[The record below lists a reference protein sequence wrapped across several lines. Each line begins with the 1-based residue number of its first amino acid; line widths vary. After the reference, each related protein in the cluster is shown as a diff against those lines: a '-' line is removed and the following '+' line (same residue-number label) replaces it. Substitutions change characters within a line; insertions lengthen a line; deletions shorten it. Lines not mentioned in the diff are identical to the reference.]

1 MKIVVAPDKFKGSL
15 TSFEVCDAIST
26 GIRQAMHR
34 AKTFL
39 FPMADGG
46 DGFARVMKHYQKTQ
60 TVYCTATD
68 PVGRDIEVAYEWNAQ
83 TRTAIV
89 EMAAASGLELLSQA
103 ERNPLKTSTYGT
115 GLLIRDAIYRGA
127 EEIILGLGG
136 SATNDAGM
144 GVLKALGFQFLNEGD
159 NPLYGCGGNLQAIR
173 KVIPP
178 LPPVNVKFTIAC
190 DVQNVL
196 YGPQGAAYI
205 YAPQKGADSSMVKF
219 LDEGLKH
226 FAFVLEDYTGKK
238 ISDIA
243 GTGAAGGIA
252 AGLMS
257 FFNVEMKKGVDL
269 IVNASGIKSK
279 IDGADL
285 LITGEGKIDY
295 QTLEGKVVNELS
307 SLGYRHK
314 VPVGAFC
321 GALEADESLVRELH
335 LDFVCSLTRA
345 SVPKEETMANAR
357 IILIN
362 EARRFFKHRFTE
374 K

>member
-15 TSFEVCDAIST
+15 TSFEVCDAIKT
-26 GIRQAMHR
+26 GIAQANPG

-46 DGFARVMKHYQKTQ
+46 DGFARVMKHYQKTK
-60 TVYCTATD
+60 TVYCNTID
-68 PVGRDIEVAYEWNAQ
+68 PIGRDINVAYEWNAQ
-83 TRTAIV
+83 TKTAII
-89 EMAAASGLELLSQA
+89 EMAAASGLELLSAA

-115 GLLIRDAIYRGA
+115 GLLIRDAIDGGA

-144 GVLKALGFQFLNEGD
+144 GILKALGVEFLNEVN
-159 NPLYGCGGNLQAIR
+159 NPLYGCGGNLLAIK
-173 KVIPP
+173 KVISPRP
-178 LPPVNVKFTIAC
+178 LANVKFIIAC

-205 YAPQKGADSSMVKF
+205 YAPQKGADIDMVKF

-226 FAFVLEDYTGKK
+226 FAIVLKEHTGKE

-257 FFNVEMKKGVDL
+257 FFNIELKKGVDL
-269 IVNASGIKSK
+269 IVSGSGIKNK

-285 LITGEGKIDY
+285 LITGEGKIDH

-307 SLGYRHK
+307 SLGYQHK
-314 VPVGAFC
+314 IPVGAFC
-321 GALEADESLVRELH
+321 GALEADESILKKLR
-335 LDFVCSLTRA
+335 LDFVCSLTRS

-362 EARRFFKHRFTE
+362 EVRRFFKHRFTE